1 MKPKWVYH
9 AHGLRIAN
17 HSIDSFIV
25 TLMTDDKR
33 VGLAFSPRK
42 QFDDTKQIADALFIM
57 RNTGPKYNEEY
68 TVQQY
73 IDAMKG
79 NLPPP
84 RLRE

>member
-9 AHGLRIAN
+9 AYGLRIAN
-17 HSIDSFIV
+17 HRIDAFIV

-33 VGLAFSPRK
+33 VGLAFSSRK
-42 QFDDTKQIADALFIM
+42 QFDDAEQIAHALFIM
-57 RNTGPKYNEEY
+57 RNTGPKYNEEF

-73 IDAMKG
+73 IDSMKG

-84 RLRE
+84 RLRK